1 MYTAFAQ
8 VYDLLMADTDY
19 QSWAGHYISLLRMG
33 THGSGEHCTECAC
46 GTGSLTIPLQL
57 KGLKMTGIDLSGE
70 MLEIAMSKARK
81 AGLSIPFIRQDM
93 CRITLPTAQDAIFC
107 TCDGVN
113 YLNRDSLQAFFLQV
127 YRQLKPGGTFIFD
140 LSTPFKLKHI
150 LGNNTI
156 TRSEEHYAYIWENH
170 WSEKNSSV
178 RMSLD
183 IFVGSQQNAYA
194 RVEEYQVQYAHT
206 QETIRQLLQASGFRD
221 SRFFSEMTLDPA
233 VDSDSRW
240 HILAFKPQSGENLC

>member
-19 QSWAGHYISLLRMG
+19 QSWAAHYIRLLRMG
-33 THGSGEHCTECAC
+33 TQSPGEHCTECAC
-46 GTGSLTIPLQL
+46 GTGNLTIPLQQ
-57 KGLKMTGIDLSGE
+57 KGLKMTGIDLSGD

-81 AGLSIPFIRQDM
+81 AGLNIPFILQNM
-93 CRITLPTAQDAIFC
+93 CQLTLPTAQDAIFC

-113 YLNRDSLQAFFLQV
+113 YLNCDSLHTFFHQV
-127 YRQLKPGGTFIFD
+127 FRQLKPGGAFIFD
-140 LSTPFKLKHI
+140 LSTPHKLKHI

-170 WSEKNSSV
+170 WSEKNASV

-183 IFVGSQQNAYA
+183 IFVASHQNAYT
-194 RVEEYQVQYAHT
+194 RLEEYQVQYAHT
-206 QETIRQLLQASGFRD
+206 RKTIHQLLQTSGFHN
-221 SRFFSEMTLDPA
+221 SCFFSEMTLDPA
-233 VDSDSRW
+233 ADTDSRW
-240 HILAFKPQSGENLC
+240 HVVAFRP